1 MRTTPSAGHPKRRSW
16 SAYLGAFG
24 RAHRRART
32 QLDGAMPLL
41 QHLEELRR
49 RAFKAFAA
57 LVVATLFSFLFAE
70 RLLNL
75 LAAPIGGIKALVS
88 IEITE
93 NVAVFMRV
101 SLLSGVVLA
110 MPVIVYQ
117 ALCFVFP
124 ALTQRERRWLLLSVP
139 TASLLFVAGVGFTW
153 SVMLP
158 AAVPFL
164 TNFLGIATQV
174 RPHNYV
180 GFATSLMFWIGV
192 SFEMPMVVMFLA
204 RLKLI
209 TAAQLLHYWRQ
220 AVVAMAIAAAVI
232 TPTVDPV
239 NMGLVMLPLA
249 GLYVI
254 SMGLA
259 AVAGRS

>member
-1 MRTTPSAGHPKRRSW
+1 MRTTPSAVHPKRRSL
-16 SAYLGAFG
+16 SACFGALG
-24 RAHRRART
+24 RAHRRAKT
-32 QLDGAMPLL
+32 QLDGTMPLL

-49 RAFKAFAA
+49 RGFKACAA
-57 LVVATLFSFLFAE
+57 LVVATLFSFVFAE
-70 RLLNL
+70 RLLDL
-75 LAAPIGGIKALVS
+75 LAMPIGGIKALVS

-117 ALCFVFP
+117 ALRFVFP
-124 ALTQRERRWLLLSVP
+124 ALTQRERRWVLLAVP
-139 TASLLFVAGVGFTW
+139 FASLLFVSGVWFTW
-153 SVMLP
+153 YVMLP

-180 GFATSLMFWIGV
+180 GFATSLMFWIGL
-192 SFEMPMVVMFLA
+192 SFEMPLIVMFLA
-204 RLKLI
+204 KLKLV
-209 TAAQLLHYWRQ
+209 TAAQLVQYWRH
-220 AVVAMAIAAAVI
+220 AVVAMAILAAVI

-254 SMGLA
+254 SVGLA
-259 AVAGRS
+259 AVVGRD